1 MPKKTYKIGE
11 DIYDIEESDVS
22 SFLKQAPNAKEVK
35 SFLIGK
41 DTFDVEIPDVDA
53 FLKQVPDAKPLFD
66 EVKKKRTSN
75 TCRWAAI
82 WWEKQR
88 TFITAYFK
96 HCFPISFKK
105 TEKYYSIRIYRR
117 KK

>member
-53 FLKQVPDAKPLFD
+53 FLKQVPD
-66 EVKKKRTSN
+66 
-75 TCRWAAI
+75 CRWAAI

>member
-1 MPKKTYKIGE
+1 MPKKTYKINE

-66 EVKKKRTSN
+66 EVKKK
-75 TCRWAAI
+75 
-82 WWEKQR
+82 
-88 TFITAYFK
+88 
-96 HCFPISFKK
+96 
-105 TEKYYSIRIYRR
+105 
-117 KK
+117 